1 MLAASM
7 GLLGGEEAALSILEF
22 LSVSRFMEKIK
33 SCPPS

>member
-22 LSVSRFMEKIK
+22 LNISYISRFMNKE
-33 SCPPS
+33 